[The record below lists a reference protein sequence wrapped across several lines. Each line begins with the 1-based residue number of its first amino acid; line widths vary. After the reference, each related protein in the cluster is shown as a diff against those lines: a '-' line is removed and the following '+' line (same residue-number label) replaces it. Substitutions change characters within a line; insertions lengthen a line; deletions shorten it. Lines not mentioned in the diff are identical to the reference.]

1 MNDSSRSVG
10 QAMLTMLSAPSSC
23 QAQCSG
29 GFGGGY
35 YVPSYS
41 YGSYY
46 SPSYGYNRSF
56 YGGGGRPVLRRAAS
70 AALVAGAVIAVSN
83 NSSSFRRRRLA
94 RPDQTEVE
102 YSNA

>member
-1 MNDSSRSVG
+1 MIKFNLGLVVLFAVLG
-10 QAMLTMLSAPSSC
+10 LTMLSAPSSC

-41 YGSYY
+41 YGNYY
-46 SPSYGYNRSF
+46 SPSYYGYNRSF
-56 YGGGGRPVLRRAAS
+56 YGGGRPVLRRAAT

-83 NSSSFRRRRLA
+83 NSSSFRRRRF
-94 RPDQTEVE
+94 
-102 YSNA
+102 